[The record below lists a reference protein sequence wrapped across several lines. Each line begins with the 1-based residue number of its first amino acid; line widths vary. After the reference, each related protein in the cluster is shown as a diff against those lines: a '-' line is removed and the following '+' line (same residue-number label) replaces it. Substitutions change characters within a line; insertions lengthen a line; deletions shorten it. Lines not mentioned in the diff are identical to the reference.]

1 MNEAVEPRVN
11 FRRPSVL
18 ILSDDP
24 DFARSVSAR
33 WQTERTVPEVTLAT
47 SDRWRPDAA
56 SDHDLLVIGLLR
68 SETRPGI
75 LSALSEPLNKPAI
88 YITSGP
94 DDTSALDSA
103 GAHLLVVERRDGWL
117 ATLMLLGGEILR
129 RVEVLGRAHRAERL
143 AVESQRY
150 AILGRYML
158 DMRPS
163 VNDALTSML
172 GNADLLLLEPEQAG
186 DKTREQIQTIHR
198 MSLRLNEIM
207 QRFSSLACEMQAGT
221 EFDGERVSVSH
232 RTTTSPAA
240 P

>member
-1 MNEAVEPRVN
+1 VNEAVEPRIN
-11 FRRPSVL
+11 FSRPSVL

-33 WQTERTVPEVTLAT
+33 WQTERTVPEITVAT
-47 SDRWRPDAA
+47 SDHWRPGAP
-56 SDHDLLVIGLLR
+56 SDHDLLVIGMLR
-68 SETRPGI
+68 GETHPAI

-94 DDTSALDSA
+94 SETSALDSA

-117 ATLMLLGGEILR
+117 ATLMLVGGEILR

-172 GNADLLLLEPEQAG
+172 GNADLLLLEPEQTG

-221 EFDGERVSVSH
+221 EFDAERVSASH